1 MSFAVAPDAYDRFMG
16 RYSAQLAPQFSDF
29 AGVHSGQRV
38 VDVGSGPGAL
48 TEELVARLG
57 ADAVSAADPSD
68 SFVLAARER
77 YPGVDVRRA
86 AAEELPFPDDEFDA
100 ALAQLVVPFMAD
112 PLAGLREMARVTRRG
127 GVVAACVW
135 DHAGGRSP
143 LTVFW
148 EAVRELRPNAR
159 DESVLPGAREG
170 HLAELFNEVGL
181 SQISDTALGVQV
193 RHASFE
199 DWWEPYTL
207 GVGPAGAY
215 VRGLDGAA
223 RNALKWRC
231 EALLPDPPFTLA
243 AQAWTARGIAY

>member
-1 MSFAVAPDAYDRFMG
+1 G
-16 RYSAQLAPQFSDF
+16 
-29 AGVHSGQRV
+29 
-38 VDVGSGPGAL
+38 
-48 TEELVARLG
+48 LVARCG
-57 ADAVSAADPSD
+57 ADAVSAADPSE

-127 GVVAACVW
+127 GVAAACVW

-159 DESVLPGAREG
+159 DESV
-170 HLAELFNEVGL
+170 
-181 SQISDTALGVQV
+181 
-193 RHASFE
+193 
-199 DWWEPYTL
+199 
-207 GVGPAGAY
+207 
-215 VRGLDGAA
+215 
-223 RNALKWRC
+223 
-231 EALLPDPPFTLA
+231 
-243 AQAWTARGIAY
+243 